1 MSQGL
6 IYDFFPGDNSAVVVD
21 ITGTTVGINLQY
33 SPDGDPANILT
44 KSIGDPA
51 IPGPVALALGTP
63 TVTVLSVP
71 VPVLTYLQNT
81 PANLDG
87 IWALL
92 VVPQIQSTIA
102 TQLQIALGKNLDS
115 FTVSPIPK
123 SGRTRARALSNQ
135 SLLLDYWVPNV
146 NLNITATFSPITAS
160 FHMNADV
167 ELLIIVFFQWP
178 SANVSSSFNFLNVH
192 ISPTSS
198 WTTVEYDTLAAAGVA
213 VPPAFDTLTDLMHY
227 YEAVIQSSPPPA
239 PPASSVANALAAL
252 GAAAVPLGL
261 LQCVPS
267 TDQSLPSPLTLTL
280 IHPPD
285 LAPTAYNAQTQAGP
299 NIGFLGGP
307 ILATSQSQVTAGSPI
322 GVTGTQFP
330 ASSVVAIAWNDTCSG
345 NVVNSVVSWGP
356 QGQAMT
362 PTSIPRPG
370 NGPIFAL
377 PIAAQ
382 AGQTYVAQVSDSDA
396 LTSTPPSNLVS
407 DQSLGSFDLVLSY
420 TSNSG
425 GIVLAGQKQP
435 PPGPPHPATAVVG
448 TANAGSNG
456 RFSSTAIIPPDAVP
470 GSATLNAQALG
481 VSLASVQFTIV
492 ASVQPTLVL
501 IDHGSGA
508 VQTPVVYPEFEVY
521 ARGEGFLPGGEAKVY
536 IDKAVGTPQAAGP
549 VLGDGTFKCQLQWPQ
564 NLPTGPHSLLAVEK
578 FSGETIQATLIVTQ
592 EQAIT

>member
-33 SPDGDPANILT
+33 SPDGDPASTLT

-63 TVTVLSVP
+63 TVTVLSGP

-81 PANLDG
+81 PANLDAL
-87 IWALL
+87 WALL

-102 TQLQIALGKNLDS
+102 TQLQNAFGKNLDS
-115 FTVSPIPK
+115 FTLNQIPK
-123 SGRTRARALSNQ
+123 SGRTRARVLSNQ

-146 NLNITATFSPITAS
+146 NLNVTATFSPIKVT

-167 ELLIIVFFQWP
+167 ELLISVFFQWP
-178 SANVSSSFNFLNVH
+178 SANVSSSFNFLNVN

-198 WTTVEYDTLAAAGVA
+198 WTTALYDTISTLAAI
-213 VPPAFDTLTDLMHY
+213 PPPFDTMADLMHY

-239 PPASSVANALAAL
+239 PDVSSVANALAAL

-267 TDQSLPSPLTLTL
+267 TNQSLPSPLTLTL

-330 ASSVVAIAWNDTCSG
+330 ASSVVAIAWSDTCSG
-345 NVVNSVVSWGP
+345 NVVNSVVSWGT

-370 NGPIFAL
+370 NGPIFPL

-396 LTSTPPSNLVS
+396 LTSTPPSNLVT

-425 GIVLAGQKQP
+425 GIVLPGQKQP

-448 TANAGSNG
+448 TADAGPNG
-456 RFSSTAIIPPDAVP
+456 QFSSTAIIPPDAVP
-470 GSATLNAQALG
+470 GSATLNAEALG
-481 VSLASVQFTIV
+481 VPLASVQFTIV
-492 ASVQPTLVL
+492 AGIQPTLDL
-501 IDHGSGA
+501 IDPGSGA
-508 VQTPVVYPEFEVY
+508 VQSPVVYPEIEVY
-521 ARGEGFLPGGEAKVY
+521 VRGEGFLPSGEAKVY
-536 IDKAVGTPQAAGP
+536 IDKVTGPPQAAGP
-549 VLGDGTFKCQLQWPQ
+549 VLGDGTFKCQLAWPQ

-578 FSGETIQATLIVTQ
+578 YSGETIQATLIVTQ
-592 EQAIT
+592 EHALT

>member
-1 MSQGL
+1 MSSLGL
-6 IYDFFPGDNSAVVVD
+6 IYDFFPGDNLAVVVD
-21 ITGTTVGINLQY
+21 ITGTTVGTNLQY
-33 SPDGDPANILT
+33 SPDGSPANTLT
-44 KSIGDPA
+44 KPIGDPA
-51 IPGPVALALGTP
+51 IPGPVSLALGAP
-63 TVTVLSVP
+63 TVTTPSGP
-71 VPVLTYLQNT
+71 VPVLTFLQNT
-81 PANLDG
+81 PANLDAL
-87 IWALL
+87 WALL
-92 VVPQIQSTIA
+92 VAPQIQSTIA
-102 TQLQIALGKNLDS
+102 TQLQNALGKKLDS
-115 FTVSPIPK
+115 FTISPIPK
-123 SGRTRARALSNQ
+123 SGRTRARVLSKQ

-146 NLNITATFSPITAS
+146 NLNVTATFTPITAT

-167 ELLIIVFFQWP
+167 EILIPVFFQWP
-178 SANVSSSFNFLNVH
+178 SANVSSSFNLLNVN
-192 ISPTSS
+192 IAPASS
-198 WTTVEYDTLAAAGVA
+198 WTTVEYDSWSALE
-213 VPPAFDTLTDLMHY
+213 PQPFDTMADLMHY
-227 YEAVIQSSPPPA
+227 YEAVIQSSPPQ
-239 PPASSVANALAAL
+239 PPDVSSVSNALAAL

-285 LAPTAYNAQTQAGP
+285 LAPSAYNAQTMASP
-299 NIGFLGGP
+299 NYGFLGGP
-307 ILATSQSQVTAGSPI
+307 ILATSQSQVTPGSPI

-345 NVVNSVVSWGP
+345 NVVSSVVSWGP

-370 NGPIFAL
+370 NGPIFVL

-396 LTSTPPSNLVS
+396 LTSTPPSNLFT

-425 GIVLAGQKQP
+425 GIIPAGQKQP

-448 TANAGSNG
+448 TANAEPNG
-456 RFSSTAIIPPDAVP
+456 QLFTTAIIPPDAVP
-470 GSATLNAQALG
+470 GSATLNAEALG
-481 VSLASVQFTIV
+481 VPLASVQFTIV
-492 ASVQPTLVL
+492 ASVQPTLEL
-501 IDHGSGA
+501 IDPSSGT
-508 VQTPVVYPEFEVY
+508 VQTPVAYPEFEVY

-536 IDKAVGTPQAAGP
+536 IDKVAGTARITTP

-578 FSGETIQATLIVTQ
+578 YSGETIQASLIVTQ
-592 EQAIT
+592 EQAIS